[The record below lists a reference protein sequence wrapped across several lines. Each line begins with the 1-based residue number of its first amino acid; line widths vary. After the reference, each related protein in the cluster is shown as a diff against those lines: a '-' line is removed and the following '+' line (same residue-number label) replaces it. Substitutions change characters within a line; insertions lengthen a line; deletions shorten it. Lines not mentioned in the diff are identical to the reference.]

1 MDYIKNL
8 IAALFTG
15 LAAYLSPLSGEL
27 SSLLA
32 VFLLNFFVGLLAG
45 LIINKESW
53 NFKKA
58 FRCILEATAFLL
70 LICAIYYIGEHK
82 GNPQGA
88 LQCVS
93 FVTYSVFYF
102 YGVNILR
109 NLKNLFPNA
118 SLGYKVSAF
127 LYYVASVEFV
137 KKIPYLT
144 AYLSNGKEAQK

>member
-15 LAAYLSPLSGEL
+15 LAAYLNPLSGDL
-27 SSLLA
+27 TSLRA
-32 VFLLNFFVGLLAG
+32 VFIINFAVGLLAG
-45 LIINKESW
+45 LIVNKESW

-70 LICAIYYIGEHK
+70 LVCAIYYIGEHK
-82 GNPQGA
+82 GNPEGA
-88 LQCVS
+88 LQCIS
-93 FVTYSVFYF
+93 FVTYSIYWF

-109 NLKNLFPNA
+109 NLKELLPEG
-118 SLGYKVSAF
+118 STGYKVVAF
-127 LYYVASVEFV
+127 LHYVVSIEFV
-137 KKIPYLT
+137 KNIPYLN

>member
-53 NFKKA
+53 SFKKA

-70 LICAIYYIGEHK
+70 LICSIYCY
-82 GNPQGA
+82 
-88 LQCVS
+88 
-93 FVTYSVFYF
+93 
-102 YGVNILR
+102 
-109 NLKNLFPNA
+109 
-118 SLGYKVSAF
+118 
-127 LYYVASVEFV
+127 
-137 KKIPYLT
+137 
-144 AYLSNGKEAQK
+144 

>member
-15 LAAYLSPLSGEL
+15 LAAYLNPLSGEL
-27 SSLLA
+27 TSLLA
-32 VFLLNFFVGLLAG
+32 VFIINFAVGLLAG
-45 LIINKESW
+45 LIVNKESW

-70 LICAIYYIGEHK
+70 LVCAIYYIGEHK
-82 GNPQGA
+82 GNPEGA
-88 LQCVS
+88 LQCIS
-93 FVTYSVFYF
+93 FVTYSIYWF

-109 NLKNLFPNA
+109 NLKELLPEG
-118 SLGYKVSAF
+118 STGYKVVAF
-127 LYYVASVEFV
+127 LYYVVSIEFV
-137 KKIPYLT
+137 KNIPYLN

>member
-32 VFLLNFFVGLLAG
+32 VFIINFAVGLLAG
-45 LIINKESW
+45 LIVNKESW

-70 LICAIYYIGEHK
+70 LVCAIYYIGEHK
-82 GNPQGA
+82 GNPEGA
-88 LQCVS
+88 LQCIS
-93 FVTYSVFYF
+93 FVTYSIYWF

-109 NLKNLFPNA
+109 NLKELLPEG
-118 SLGYKVSAF
+118 STGYKVVAF
-127 LYYVASVEFV
+127 LYYVVSIEFV
-137 KKIPYLT
+137 KNIPYLT

>member
-53 NFKKA
+53 SFKKA

-70 LICAIYYIGEHK
+70 LVCAIYYIGEHK
-82 GNPQGA
+82 GNPEGA
-88 LQCVS
+88 LQCIS
-93 FVTYSVFYF
+93 FVTYSIYWF

-109 NLKNLFPNA
+109 NLKELLPEG
-118 SLGYKVSAF
+118 STGYKVVAF
-127 LYYVASVEFV
+127 LYYVVSIEFV
-137 KKIPYLT
+137 KNIPYLN